1 METNQWRWLEMLQVG
16 NVPSHVETEPRSM
29 GKPICAKVVIEL
41 FGLEG
46 IIGGHVVQPSCN
58 EQGHL
63 LLG

>member
-1 METNQWRWLEMLQVG
+1 MLQVG